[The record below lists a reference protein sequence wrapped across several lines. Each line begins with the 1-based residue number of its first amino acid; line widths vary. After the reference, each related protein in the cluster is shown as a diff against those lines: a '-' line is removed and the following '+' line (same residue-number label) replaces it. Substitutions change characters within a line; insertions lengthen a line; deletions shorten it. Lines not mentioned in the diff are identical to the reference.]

1 MTARFQSE
9 RRHENK
15 PDGMESRMEY
25 RGELL
30 APAGNMECLKAAI
43 AAGADAVYLGGGQ
56 FGARAYAGN
65 FSDEELIGALQLA
78 HAWEKKIYLT
88 VNTLTKQEELGRLTD
103 WMQPF
108 YEAGLDG
115 VIVQDM
121 GVLDTVRRAFP
132 GMELHASTQMT
143 VTESRSALFLKSL
156 GVCRVVPA
164 RELSLEEIRILKEQT
179 GMALEVFIHGA
190 LCYCYSGQC
199 LFSSYLGGRSGNRG
213 RCAQPCRQPYT
224 ILEEKGGAY
233 QDASKRMKQP
243 AYPLSLKDLCVLPFL
258 QELMDA
264 RIDSFKIEGRMKR
277 PEYVAGVTAVYRKYM
292 DLYRSGVRNWEI
304 DPADMELLS
313 KLYVRSETGGGYYK
327 QHNGR
332 EMVTFE
338 KPGYSGCP
346 EELLE
351 RIRREY
357 LEKELTLPVSMC
369 AFLEEGKPA
378 RLQVS
383 SGSVSAE
390 ALGAE
395 ALPAQK
401 RPLAKSDVE
410 KQLKK
415 TGGSAFY
422 AKELQIEMGE
432 NLFLPVS
439 ALNELRR
446 DALDRLWEKLC
457 QKGKRTLS
465 ERTGQNACPDSGC
478 KSDASSGQR
487 KEPFLYA
494 SALLAEQALALLDEA
509 GVRRLYVNAD
519 LLFAKEEERLM
530 EKAAKRQEADEG
542 FELFLQLPALLRS
555 YSEPYLAALAQKV
568 RRYDGIIRG
577 FLAGSVTGM
586 CWAREEF
593 PEKKLSLQHN
603 VYVFNRETLS
613 CWENCFSIDTYTA
626 PLELNRQ
633 ELLTLPAQKQEMVV
647 YGRTPMMISAG
658 CVKRSAGSCRV
669 DHTQK
674 QLAEGI
680 PSAGFAERLKDRY
693 NAEFPVWVNCR
704 HCMNTIYNSVPLSLH
719 QYMEQIRGRG
729 LRAVRLDFT
738 DESGKKA
745 AYLARFFAGEDGN
758 APDCY
763 TTGHYKKGV
772 Q

>member
-1 MTARFQSE
+1 
-9 RRHENK
+9 
-15 PDGMESRMEY
+15 MEY

-30 APAGNMECLKAAI
+30 APAGNMECLRAAV
-43 AAGADAVYLGGGQ
+43 AAGADAVYLGGQQ

-65 FSDEELIGALQLA
+65 FSDGELIEALRFA
-78 HAWEKKIYLT
+78 HAWNKKIYLT
-88 VNTLTKQEELGRLTD
+88 VNTLTKQEELEKLTD
-103 WMQPF
+103 WMAPF

-132 GMELHASTQMT
+132 EMELHASTQMT

-224 ILEEKGGAY
+224 ILEEKGGTY
-233 QDASKRMKQP
+233 QDASRRAKQP

-292 DLYRSGVRNWEI
+292 DLYQKGVRNWEI
-304 DPADMELLS
+304 DPVDTELLS
-313 KLYVRSETGGGYYK
+313 KLYVRSETGGGYYR

-332 EMVTFE
+332 EMITFE

-346 EELLE
+346 EEMLE
-351 RIRREY
+351 RIRHEF
-357 LEKELTLPVSMC
+357 LEKELTIPVSMR
-369 AFLEEGKPA
+369 ASLEEGKPVH
-378 RLQVS
+378 LQVS
-383 SGSVSAE
+383 SRNASAE
-390 ALGAE
+390 AWGVEVMA
-395 ALPAQK
+395 AQK
-401 RPLAKSDVE
+401 RPLTEADVT

-415 TGGSAFY
+415 TGGSAFC
-422 AKELQIEMGE
+422 AEEIRIEMGE
-432 NLFLPVS
+432 NVFLPVS
-439 ALNELRR
+439 AINELRR
-446 DALDRLWEKLC
+446 DALDQLWEKLGE
-457 QKGKRTLS
+457 KGRRSLPEIPAEDRGNS
-465 ERTGQNACPDSGC
+465 CPDDEHSRT
-478 KSDASSGQR
+478 AVFAQ
-487 KEPFLYA
+487 EETPLLYA
-494 SALLAEQALALLDEA
+494 SALRADQALSLLDEA
-509 GVRRLYVNAD
+509 CVRRLYVNAD
-519 LLFAKEEERLM
+519 LLFSKEAELLM
-530 EKAAKRQEADEG
+530 KKAQDREDADEG

-555 YSEPYLAALAQKV
+555 YSEPYLAALAEKV
-568 RRYDGIIRG
+568 SSCDWLVQG
-577 FLAGSVTGM
+577 FLAGSLTGM
-586 CWAREEF
+586 CWAKETF
-593 PEKKLSLQHN
+593 PDKNLSLQHN
-603 VYVFNRETLS
+603 VYVFNRETLMLL
-613 CWENCFSIDTYTA
+613 EDCFAPDTYTA
-626 PLELNRQ
+626 SLELNRQ
-633 ELLTLPAQKQEMVV
+633 ELGALPAQHQEMVV

-674 QLAEGI
+674 QLSEGI
-680 PSAGFAERLKDRY
+680 PSACFAERLKDRY
-693 NAEFPVWVNCR
+693 GAEFPVWVNCR
-704 HCMNTIYNSVPLSLH
+704 HCMNVIYNSVPLSLH
-719 QYMEQIRGRG
+719 QYMDQIRGRG

-745 AYLARFFAGEDGN
+745 ASFARFFAGEGGS
-758 APDCY
+758 APESY

>member
-1 MTARFQSE
+1 
-9 RRHENK
+9 
-15 PDGMESRMEY
+15 
-25 RGELL
+25 
-30 APAGNMECLKAAI
+30 
-43 AAGADAVYLGGGQ
+43 
-56 FGARAYAGN
+56 
-65 FSDEELIGALQLA
+65 
-78 HAWEKKIYLT
+78 
-88 VNTLTKQEELGRLTD
+88 
-103 WMQPF
+103 
-108 YEAGLDG
+108 
-115 VIVQDM
+115 
-121 GVLDTVRRAFP
+121 
-132 GMELHASTQMT
+132 
-143 VTESRSALFLKSL
+143 
-156 GVCRVVPA
+156 
-164 RELSLEEIRILKEQT
+164 
-179 GMALEVFIHGA
+179 
-190 LCYCYSGQC
+190 
-199 LFSSYLGGRSGNRG
+199 
-213 RCAQPCRQPYT
+213 
-224 ILEEKGGAY
+224 
-233 QDASKRMKQP
+233 
-243 AYPLSLKDLCVLPFL
+243 
-258 QELMDA
+258 
-264 RIDSFKIEGRMKR
+264 
-277 PEYVAGVTAVYRKYM
+277 
-292 DLYRSGVRNWEI
+292 
-304 DPADMELLS
+304 
-313 KLYVRSETGGGYYK
+313 
-327 QHNGR
+327 
-332 EMVTFE
+332 
-338 KPGYSGCP
+338 
-346 EELLE
+346 
-351 RIRREY
+351 
-357 LEKELTLPVSMC
+357 
-369 AFLEEGKPA
+369 
-378 RLQVS
+378 
-383 SGSVSAE
+383 
-390 ALGAE
+390 
-395 ALPAQK
+395 
-401 RPLAKSDVE
+401 
-410 KQLKK
+410 
-415 TGGSAFY
+415 
-422 AKELQIEMGE
+422 MGE

-487 KEPFLYA
+487 KEPLLYA

-613 CWENCFSIDTYTA
+613 CWEDCFSIDTYTA

>member
-1 MTARFQSE
+1 
-9 RRHENK
+9 
-15 PDGMESRMEY
+15 MEY

-30 APAGNMECLKAAI
+30 APAGNMECLKAAV
-43 AAGADAVYLGGGQ
+43 AAGADAIYLGGQQ

-65 FSDEELIGALQLA
+65 FSDGELIEALGFA

-88 VNTLTKQEELGRLTD
+88 INTLTKQEELGKLTD
-103 WMQPF
+103 WMAPF

-132 GMELHASTQMT
+132 EMELHASTQMT

-233 QDASKRMKQP
+233 QDASKRRKQP

-292 DLYRSGVRNWEI
+292 DLYRSGARNWEI
-304 DPADMELLS
+304 DPADTELLS

-346 EELLE
+346 EEILE
-351 RIRREY
+351 RIRHAY
-357 LEKELTLPVSMC
+357 LEKELTRPVSMY
-369 AFLEEGKPA
+369 ASLEEGKPV

-390 ALGAE
+390 AFGTEVLA
-395 ALPAQK
+395 AQK

-415 TGGSAFY
+415 TGGSAFF
-422 AKELQIEMGE
+422 AKEIQIEMGD

-446 DALDRLWEKLC
+446 DALDRLWKKLGEK
-457 QKGKRTLS
+457 GRRTLIDCRDD
-465 ERTGQNACPDSGC
+465 ENRTGLFKRED
-478 KSDASSGQR
+478 KDGQER
-487 KEPFLYA
+487 RQKEGTLLYA
-494 SALLAEQALALLDEA
+494 SALQADQALSLLDESC
-509 GVRRLYVNAD
+509 VRRLYLNAD
-519 LLFAKEEERLM
+519 LLFAKEADGLM
-530 EKAAKRQEADEG
+530 KKARERQEADG
-542 FELFLQLPALLRS
+542 PFELFLQLPALLRS
-555 YSEPYLAALAQKV
+555 YSEAYLASLAEKV
-568 RRYDGIIRG
+568 HRYDGLVQG
-577 FLAGSVTGM
+577 FLAGSLTGM
-586 CWAREEF
+586 CWMKETF
-593 PEKKLSLQHN
+593 PDKKLSLQHN

-613 CWENCFSIDTYTA
+613 LWEDCFAIDTYTA
-626 PLELNRQ
+626 SLELNRQ
-633 ELLTLPAQKQEMVV
+633 ELGALPAQNQEMVV

-669 DHTQK
+669 DHTRK
-674 QLAEGI
+674 QLSEGI
-680 PSAGFAERLKDRY
+680 PSACFAERLKDRY

-719 QYMEQIRGRG
+719 QYLDQIRGRE
-729 LRAVRLDFT
+729 LRAVRLDFI

-745 AYLARFFAGEDGN
+745 AYLARFFAGEGGS
-758 APDCY
+758 APDSY

>member
-1 MTARFQSE
+1 
-9 RRHENK
+9 
-15 PDGMESRMEY
+15 MEY
-25 RGELL
+25 TGELL
-30 APAGNMECLKAAI
+30 APAGNMECLRAAV
-43 AAGADAVYLGGGQ
+43 AAGADAVYLGGQ
-56 FGARAYAGN
+56 RFGARAFAGN
-65 FSDEELIGALQLA
+65 FSDDELIEALRFA
-78 HAWEKKIYLT
+78 HTWDKKIYLT
-88 VNTLTKQEELGRLTD
+88 VNTLAKQKELERLAD
-103 WMQPF
+103 WLAPF

-121 GVLDTVRRAFP
+121 GVLDTVRKNFP

-224 ILEEKGGAY
+224 ILEEKGGGY

-264 RIDSFKIEGRMKR
+264 KIDSFKIEGRMKR

-292 DLYRSGVRNWEI
+292 DLYRNGVRNFQI
-304 DPADMELLS
+304 DPEDMELLS

-327 QHNGR
+327 RHNGR

-351 RIRREY
+351 RIRRDF
-357 LEKELTLPVSMC
+357 LEKDLTVPVSMN
-369 AFLEEGKPA
+369 AELEEGRPVQ
-378 RLQVS
+378 LQVS
-383 SGSVSAE
+383 CKGESVQVC
-390 ALGAE
+390 GADVM
-395 ALPAQK
+395 PAQK
-401 RPLAKSDVE
+401 RPLTKEDVA

-415 TGGSAFY
+415 TGGSSFA
-422 AKELQIEMGE
+422 AQDIRIQMGE
-432 NLFLPVS
+432 NVFLPVS

-446 DALDRLWEKLC
+446 AALEQLGEKLAE
-457 QKGKRTLS
+457 KGRRSLPASGRENAAAGAAEAAAGKEGESRQNPETL
-465 ERTGQNACPDSGC
+465 
-478 KSDASSGQR
+478 
-487 KEPFLYA
+487 LYA
-494 SALLAEQALALLDEA
+494 SALLPGQASALLEEVC
-509 GVRRLYVNAD
+509 VRRLYLNAD
-519 LLFAKEEERLM
+519 LLFSKEADALMKKAGER
-530 EKAAKRQEADEG
+530 KAADPG
-542 FELFLQLPALLRS
+542 FELCLQLPPLLRA
-555 YSEPYLAALAQKV
+555 YSEAYLERLAEKT
-568 RRYDGIIRG
+568 RAYDGLTDG
-577 FLAGSVTGM
+577 FLAGSLTGL
-586 CWAREEF
+586 CWAREVF
-593 PEKKLSLQHN
+593 PDKKLSLQHN
-603 VYVFNRETLS
+603 LYVFNRETLAL
-613 CWENCFSIDTYTA
+613 WEDCFAPDTYTA
-626 PLELNRQ
+626 SLELNRQ
-633 ELLTLPAQKQEMVV
+633 ELCALPADQQELVV

-669 DHTQK
+669 DHTLK
-674 QLAEGI
+674 QLSEGI
-680 PSAGFAERLKDRY
+680 PSAGFAERIKDRY
-693 NAEFPVWVNCR
+693 HAEFPVWVNCR

-719 QYMEQIRGRG
+719 QYMDQIRERG

-738 DESGKKA
+738 DESGKRA
-745 AYLARFFAGEDGN
+745 AYLARFFAGEGGN
-758 APDCY
+758 APDAY